1 MSMRFSHRLSSAAND
16 WRRSNTSTAIASFLF
31 AVILVLP
38 VSLEAAT
45 GNVVFN
51 GNISN
56 NNLCLITIEQNGT
69 LGVSSDVRQLSS
81 KIAGGSAGV
90 ARVLGL
96 GSYNISA
103 VTPSAFA
110 VGPTGANTGVT
121 RQVRYSGINLLGGGA
136 TFAEKNGSL
145 LTPVTGLHQT
155 RVTMHFI
162 ADRLTA
168 FPQGH
173 YEALVVLRCE

>member
-1 MSMRFSHRLSSAAND
+1 MPTFDLIRLTSAVVTFAF
-16 WRRSNTSTAIASFLF
+16 AITFMPTQLG
-31 AVILVLP
+31 
-38 VSLEAAT
+38 AAT

-51 GNISN
+51 GNITN
-56 NNLCLITIEQNGT
+56 NNLCAITVEQDGA
-69 LGVSSDVRQLSS
+69 LGVASNMRQLSS

-96 GSYNISA
+96 GNFNISA
-103 VTPSAFA
+103 VTPSVFA

-121 RQVRYSGINLLGGGA
+121 RQVRYSGVRLLGGGA
-136 TFAEKNGSL
+136 NFAEKSGLL

-162 ADRLTA
+162 ADRPTA